1 MRDHD
6 MKVMLILSLHII
18 ICFWGSLGL
27 TPTPIFLEEIAEGLV
42 AMGAI

>member
-6 MKVMLILSLHII
+6 MKVILSLRII
-18 ICFWGSLGL
+18 ICFRGSLGL